1 MPRTPE
7 SFQELRDES
16 RARILEA
23 ALRVFVRR
31 GYEGATVR
39 EIAREAGVSQGL
51 MYNYFEGKLE
61 LLRAIF
67 LRGMEDV
74 ASSLRPPPPGTAL
87 EEALALAVRGAFRI
101 VRQHLAF
108 WRLSYGLRF
117 QPGVLEGL
125 GEEVA
130 GWSGAIRA
138 TLEEKLRALGEPDP
152 ERAALAL
159 FAAIDGAAQHFAL
172 DPERYPLEEVGEA
185 LIARFRPSPAPRPTR
200 TEGER

>member
-7 SFQELRDES
+7 GFQELRDES
-16 RARILEA
+16 RARILEG

-51 MYNYFEGKLE
+51 MYHYFEGKQE

-74 ASSLRPPPPGTAL
+74 GASLRPPPPGTPP
-87 EEALALAVRGAFRI
+87 EEALTLAVRGAFRV

-125 GEEVA
+125 GGEVA
-130 GWSGAIRA
+130 GWSDAIRA
-138 TLEEKLRALGEPDP
+138 VLERKLRALGEPSP
-152 ERAALAL
+152 EAAALAL

-185 LIARFRPSPAPRPTR
+185 LIARFHPPPAPPHTL
-200 TEGER
+200 TGGET